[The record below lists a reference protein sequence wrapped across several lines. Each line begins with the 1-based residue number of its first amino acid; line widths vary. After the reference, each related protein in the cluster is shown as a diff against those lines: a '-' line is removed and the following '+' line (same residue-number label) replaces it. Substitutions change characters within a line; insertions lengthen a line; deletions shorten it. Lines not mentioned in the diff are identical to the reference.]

1 MFKLFWNVINEFYNE
16 DLCDV
21 QYLYSIEK
29 KDSEY
34 QIRKTFDWTIIKM
47 IDEDTMIKLHTIYIQ
62 NKMKDERDFFELEI
76 KWVKCIILRFKWH
89 LNWYVVLPDDEDID
103 DSSIDVHWWITF
115 RWTLKELETTPS
127 FMPCMIPITAKLI
140 WFDTAHAG
148 DAFIHEVNW
157 MNMFEYTLKNWEYR
171 DYQFVYNELVK
182 LVNQLPKE
190 MLTTDWQRYFKNFVQ
205 EVKDFSNLSEV
216 EFFMKYCLS
225 WEEEHDIKKEYE
237 SYSKYEMQEDELSY
251 EEWLEEVYYEDNQDT
266 IIERVREY
274 REPWLDF
281 IEYKDSNSDNSIY
294 EITLARWWP
303 NVYLTINTR
312 WQSVL
317 YEFIWWWE
325 RLSEDLSYL
334 YDEIISYFN
343 IY

>member
-1 MFKLFWNVINEFYNE
+1 MFKLFWNIINEFYNE

-34 QIRKTFDWTIIKM
+34 QIRKTFDWTVVKM

-62 NKMKDERDFFELEI
+62 NKMKDERDFYELEI
-76 KWVKCIILRFKWH
+76 KWVQCFIYRFNWH
-89 LNWYVVLPDDEDID
+89 LNWYIELSEDDYFKID
-103 DSSIDVHWWITF
+103 TTSIDVHWWITF
-115 RWTLKELETTPS
+115 EWNIKDLNLPAWNYRIDSK
-127 FMPCMIPITAKLI
+127 AI
-140 WFDTAHAG
+140 WFDTAHAW
-148 DAFIHEVNW
+148 DAFLHEWFDYTLVNW
-157 MNMFEYTLKNWEYR
+157 KYR
-171 DYQFVYNELVK
+171 DYQFVYSELVR

-190 MLTTDWQRYFKNFVQ
+190 MLTTDWQRYLKSFIK
-205 EVKDFSNLSEV
+205 EVKDFANLSEWD
-216 EFFMKYCLS
+216 FFMNYCLS
-225 WEEEHDIKKEYE
+225 WEEEHDIKKQYE
-237 SYSKYEMQEDELSY
+237 SYSKYEMQEDELDY
-251 EEWLEEVYYEDNQDT
+251 EDWLCEVYYEENQDS
-266 IIERVREY
+266 IEERVREY
-274 REPWLDF
+274 TEPWLDF
-281 IEYKDSNSDNSIY
+281 IEYKDTNPNSDNSIY

-343 IY
+343 ID